1 MSETGKTINLKSI
14 IGKHSLKT
22 VQFQYMLFEVEQNID
37 GKSVIV
43 KKQLPLEGLGI
54 MRVVK
59 KGGDDRKVANQYGKK
74 ITRRIHKHSQHKI
87 VLEQSNLKK
96 LDEKLMAKVFKQLSG
111 IDISYSSLNKGTI
124 NTDSLSATTR
134 RNLRRTLLDSSVLKI
149 IESGEYDDEK
159 LRPFLDFNYEM
170 PKKVFKKVVK
180 KCGFNSTQWS
190 EIIGVNEE
198 RVNSSRAFNHQ
209 QSMHVLKILLLFN
222 HSYVVFNDKA
232 YFKRWL
238 KKTNPDL
245 GGTPPYFYLDSPSG
259 IDVVRKRM
267 HRIEHGIYS

>member
-1 MSETGKTINLKSI
+1 MKRLD
-14 IGKHSLKT
+14 L
-22 VQFQYMLFEVEQNID
+22 QYMIFDVEQNIG
-37 GKSVIV
+37 GKTVKV
-43 KKQLPLEGLGI
+43 KKQLPLEGLG
-54 MRVVK
+54 MRVVRVGEGIGEVGPQVQVVGDYVGDMGMGRVRRR
-59 KGGDDRKVANQYGKK
+59 KGKHEK
-74 ITRRIHKHSQHKI
+74 RRDHQIVLGQHK
-87 VLEQSNLKK
+87 LKQLDQKAIAEVVKHLRGVDMSKTSIDKGK
-96 LDEKLMAKVFKQLSG
+96 LDTE
-111 IDISYSSLNKGTI
+111 N
-124 NTDSLSATTR
+124 LSATAKR
-134 RNLRRTLLDSSVLKI
+134 SLRKTLLDSSVLKI
-149 IESGEYDDEK
+149 IDNGGYDDDE

-180 KCGFNSTQWS
+180 KCGFNSTQWA

-198 RVNSSRAFNHQ
+198 RINSSRAFNHQ
-209 QSMHVLKILLLFN
+209 QSMHVLKILLMFN

-238 KKTNPDL
+238 KKINPDL